1 MPEHKHTHSCE
12 SCETLKNE
20 EKEKLKEDLKN
31 CSAARKSAEDQKKA
45 ELEKTALEAEEK
57 IEKMKKQLM
66 AFQLATVVGVTIL
79 GQEAFDKIFSK
90 VEEVKS
96 VQNKITGMTSDGE
109 TEEKSSGKTEKP
121 KTGTKSVGFG
131 GFKPKIPFDMSELTK
146 FDNRIVIT
154 DENFDQN
161 KPWMPSGNEIA
172 SISSGSSS
180 KILVDP
186 PVTPPIT
193 GSSTTLYDFPIVM
206 MDVPMLA
213 ASMQYDLLEFQDMEN
228 VSIV

>member
-109 TEEKSSGKTEKP
+109 TEEKSSGKTVCRSTFNPIFPRHALIKVLFELM
-121 KTGTKSVGFG
+121 T
-131 GFKPKIPFDMSELTK
+131 IPFK
-146 FDNRIVIT
+146 
-154 DENFDQN
+154 
-161 KPWMPSGNEIA
+161 
-172 SISSGSSS
+172 ISSA
-180 KILVDP
+180 IA
-186 PVTPPIT
+186 IT
-193 GSSTTLYDFPIVM
+193 SVFK
-206 MDVPMLA
+206 
-213 ASMQYDLLEFQDMEN
+213 
-228 VSIV
+228 